1 MKQALFLN
9 DIKITDISSEGAGV
23 GRYENRVVFVDKAV
37 PGDVADVKVYKSKK
51 NFYEASII
59 NLKGTSNL
67 RSEPFCQHFG
77 TCGGCRWQHLKYE
90 AQLQFKE
97 KQVKNALERIGNQK
111 GFEMETILG
120 SPQQQAYRNRLDF
133 GFSNKRFLSIEE
145 IQSGKA
151 FEDGA
156 VGFHLPRLFDKVI
169 DIEACYLMEDLN
181 NQIRLAVKTFAI
193 ENNLSF
199 YDHRQHE
206 GLLRGMVVRNTN
218 LDQWMVIMM
227 FGKEEKEGIEMVMN
241 FIRTGFPKLRSLMYV
256 INTKRN
262 DTFFDLPV
270 TPYHGESYITA
281 SIDNLK
287 FRISPK
293 SFFQTNS
300 EQAARLYNIALDY
313 ADIKPHEH
321 VYDLYCGTGTISC
334 LAARHAKQ
342 VTGIEYVEDAV
353 KDARL
358 NAELNGLNNLS
369 FHAGDLKNL
378 LTYDFFLN
386 HGRPHMMII
395 DPPRAGMHAEVA
407 EAVNQSGA
415 ERIVYVSCNPA
426 TQARDIALL
435 NNYQL
440 VKVRAVDMFPHT
452 LHVESVALLI
462 RKD

>member
-9 DIKITDISSEGAGV
+9 DIKITDISNEGTGV
-23 GRYENRVVFVDKAV
+23 GRHENRVVFVDKAV
-37 PGDVADVKVYKSKK
+37 PGDVADVSVYKSKK
-51 NFYEASII
+51 KFYEGSIAKLKMASE
-59 NLKGTSNL
+59 L
-67 RSEPFCQHFG
+67 RSEPFCSHFG
-77 TCGGCRWQHLKYE
+77 ICGGCRWQHLKYK
-90 AQLQFKE
+90 AQLKFKE
-97 KQVKNALERIGNQK
+97 KQVKDALERIGNQT
-111 GFEMETILG
+111 GFEMEIILG

-133 GFSNKRFLSIEE
+133 GFSNKRFLSVEE
-145 IQSGKA
+145 IQSGKT
-151 FEDGA
+151 FEEGA

-169 DIEACYLMEDLN
+169 DIETCYLMEDLN

-193 ENNLSF
+193 ENKLSF
-199 YDHRQHE
+199 YDHRQHD
-206 GLLRGMVVRNTN
+206 GLLRGMVIRNTN
-218 LDQWMVIMM
+218 LNEWMVIMM
-227 FGKEEKEGIEMVMN
+227 FGKEDNEETELVMQ
-241 FIRTGFPKLRSLMYV
+241 FIRTNFPWLRSLMYV

-262 DTFFDLPV
+262 DTFYDLPV
-270 TPYHGESYITA
+270 QLYHGEAFITA
-281 SIDNLK
+281 TIDGLK

-313 ADIKPHEH
+313 ADIRPHEH

-334 LAARHAKQ
+334 LAARHARH

-378 LTYDFFLN
+378 LTYDFFIT
-386 HGRPHMMII
+386 HDRPDMMII
-395 DPPRAGMHAEVA
+395 DPPRAGMHADVA
-407 EAVNQSGA
+407 TAVNKSGA
-415 ERIVYVSCNPA
+415 ERLVYVSCNPA

-462 RKD
+462 RKY